1 MGGPWTFRCGTP
13 SLPEPFS
20 LGGKRRAADLGG
32 NRVSNLISSFCG
44 GTISEP
50 FGQSGI
56 VALTAASGK
65 GELEIPF
72 TLVAE
77 PVVLRLLSTF
87 GFADQLALEIYFLTF
102 VAERVGSREVT
113 VCFDASAYAS
123 CN

>member
-1 MGGPWTFRCGTP
+1 MLRILWDRDSTLT
-13 SLPEPFS
+13 
-20 LGGKRRAADLGG
+20 
-32 NRVSNLISSFCG
+32 SSFCG
-44 GTISEP
+44 WTIRTH

-87 GFADQLALEIYFLTF
+87 GFADQLALEI
-102 VAERVGSREVT
+102 
-113 VCFDASAYAS
+113 
-123 CN
+123 